1 MSKKYNITSEYFV
14 ISGSTIKPESL
25 IVYFPLKSM
34 VFNVNPEAAELL
46 ERIKTKGEP
55 SYICYLH
62 TEETFLDQLEKMGLL
77 NGPEDVIPDLPY
89 DSKPQPTRTILLLSD
104 RCSLKCIYCY
114 KDASIHGDLMPLKI
128 AEATID
134 FIFYNAQR
142 LNEKIV
148 EVGFHGG
155 GEPTLNWPVFTS
167 SIIYT
172 REKCKSTDIHSQITL
187 CTNGIMSEEQ
197 ARWVAENIDNIAVS
211 LDGPPDIHNRQ
222 RPFASGRDSFQDVA
236 KTLNFFDKINK
247 KYSVRMTATELTDGR
262 LPEIYQFIVENFKP
276 HTVCIE
282 PLYICGRCETS
293 HCKPPAKESFIHDM
307 EGVYELARGK
317 YRVLPYYS
325 GNRVW
330 GLTTRFCGASGSNFF
345 VTPQGLVTSCLEIS
359 DLANPKS
366 DLFLYGKYN
375 TSSEIFEFDI
385 EKYHRLTQ
393 LRVHNFKECASC
405 FIKWHCGGD
414 CLSKTPDINTIAIER
429 NKYRC
434 ELNKSL
440 SLGNLLQQMKYQ
452 IEETT
457 QKETNNLST

>member
-1 MSKKYNITSEYFV
+1 MPKTYNITSEYFV
-14 ISGSTIKPESL
+14 ISVNTMKPDSL

-46 ERIKTKGEP
+46 EQIKTNLDT
-55 SYICYLH
+55 SYICNSP
-62 TEETFLDQLEKMGLL
+62 TEEIFLDQLEKMGLL
-77 NGPEDVIPDLPY
+77 NGPQDVIPDLPC
-89 DSKPQPTRTILLLSD
+89 DSTPQPTRTILLLSD
-104 RCSLKCIYCY
+104 RCTLKCIYCY
-114 KDASIHGDLMPLKI
+114 KDAKTQGEFMPLKI
-128 AEATID
+128 AQAVVDYIVS
-134 FIFYNAQR
+134 NAER
-142 LNEKIV
+142 LNQKI

-155 GEPTLNWPVFTS
+155 GEPTLNWPVFTKS
-167 SIIYT
+167 VTYI
-172 REKCKSTDIHSQITL
+172 REKCKSTDKHSQITL

-222 RPFASGRDSFQDVA
+222 RPFASGKDSFQDVA
-236 KTLNFFDKINK
+236 NTLHFFDKVNK
-247 KYSVRMTATELTDGR
+247 KYSVRMTATEWTDGR

-293 HCKPPAKESFIHDM
+293 HCKPPAKESFINDM
-307 EGVYELARGK
+307 AGVYELARGK
-317 YRVLPYYS
+317 YKVLPYYS

-359 DLANPKS
+359 DLAHPKS

-375 TSSEIFEFDI
+375 TNSEIFEFDL

-393 LRVHNFKECASC
+393 LRVQNFKDCASC

-414 CLSKTPDINTIAIER
+414 CLSKTPDMNSITIER
-429 NKYRC
+429 NTYRC

-452 IEETT
+452 I
-457 QKETNNLST
+457 KETNQKEINNIST